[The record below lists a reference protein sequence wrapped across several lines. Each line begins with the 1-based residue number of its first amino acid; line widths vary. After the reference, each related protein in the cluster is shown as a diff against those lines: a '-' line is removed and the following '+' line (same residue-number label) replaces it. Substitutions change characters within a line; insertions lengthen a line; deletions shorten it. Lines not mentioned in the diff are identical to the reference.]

1 MEVAEEKDGLRILG
15 KNKADGVSIAHL
27 FSSQKMTYAQTD
39 TFFEAAVDWKKRL
52 GKTLSNHYHFT
63 ATTASC
69 SEICFLNVIDV
80 HGNNRAD
87 AVINRERNRITVE
100 EWVIEC
106 NLEGEGNAF
115 LYIENKQNGVSL
127 DFNYDSNKGATTI
140 IDRVDGKKVEKRLVD
155 ALPELEI

>member
-1 MEVAEEKDGLRILG
+1 
-15 KNKADGVSIAHL
+15 
-27 FSSQKMTYAQTD
+27 MTYAQTD
-39 TFFEAAVDWKKRL
+39 TFFVAAVDWKKRL

-63 ATTASC
+63 AGTTASC
-69 SEICFLNVIDV
+69 SKICFLNVIDV

-127 DFNYDSNKGATTI
+127 DFNYDSNKGA
-140 IDRVDGKKVEKRLVD
+140 R
-155 ALPELEI
+155 PS

>member
-1 MEVAEEKDGLRILG
+1 M
-15 KNKADGVSIAHL
+15 
-27 FSSQKMTYAQTD
+27 
-39 TFFEAAVDWKKRL
+39 
-52 GKTLSNHYHFT
+52 
-63 ATTASC
+63 
-69 SEICFLNVIDV
+69 IDV
-80 HGNNRAD
+80 HGNNRVD

-140 IDRVDGKKVEKRLVD
+140 IDRVDGKKVEKGWLMPYRNLKYD
-155 ALPELEI
+155 ITLKQN

>member
-1 MEVAEEKDGLRILG
+1 MRKQTPFLWLLLIG
-15 KNKADGVSIAHL
+15 KNDLAK
-27 FSSQKMTYAQTD
+27 
-39 TFFEAAVDWKKRL
+39 
-52 GKTLSNHYHFT
+52 LSPIIIIFT

-69 SEICFLNVIDV
+69 SKICFLNVIDV

>member
-39 TFFEAAVDWKKRL
+39 TFFVAAVDWKNDL
-52 GKTLSNHYHFT
+52 ANSLQSLSFT

-69 SEICFLNVIDV
+69 SKICFLNVIDV

>member
-1 MEVAEEKDGLRILG
+1 M
-15 KNKADGVSIAHL
+15 
-27 FSSQKMTYAQTD
+27 
-39 TFFEAAVDWKKRL
+39 AAVDWKNDLAK
-52 GKTLSNHYHFT
+52 LSPIIIIYSNDSFLQQ
-63 ATTASC
+63 
-69 SEICFLNVIDV
+69 ICFLNVIDV

-140 IDRVDGKKVEKRLVD
+140 IDRVDGKKVEKGWLMPYRNLKYD
-155 ALPELEI
+155 ITLKQN

>member
-39 TFFEAAVDWKKRL
+39 TFFVAAVDWKKRL

-63 ATTASC
+63 ATTAPC
-69 SEICFLNVIDV
+69 SKICFLNVIDV